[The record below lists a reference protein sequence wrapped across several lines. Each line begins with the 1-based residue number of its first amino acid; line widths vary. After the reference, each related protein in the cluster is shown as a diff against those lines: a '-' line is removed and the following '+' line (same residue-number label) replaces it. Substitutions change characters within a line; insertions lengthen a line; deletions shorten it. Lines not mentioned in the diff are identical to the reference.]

1 MRLLSI
7 LVAVF
12 DSKWPRKQTNR
23 TLKIHLRNNLMVDK
37 EDEAESED
45 DPECQVEMLQGD
57 KKTNFCHFCQYF
69 CQQEIPTV
77 LLLTET

>member
-1 MRLLSI
+1 
-7 LVAVF
+7 
-12 DSKWPRKQTNR
+12 
-23 TLKIHLRNNLMVDK
+23 MVDK
-37 EDEAESED
+37 EDEPEGED